1 MDEPASYRS
10 RCAVIGP
17 TAPVEILRRRLYN
30 EGDISLVITRPAPGG
45 SVHGTKSAL
54 PCRCLRLRYICLP
67 GHDQISPM
75 QGLSVVA
82 SSA

>member
-30 EGDISLVITRPAPGG
+30 EGDISLVITRPAPRRIC
-45 SVHGTKSAL
+45 T
-54 PCRCLRLRYICLP
+54 RYKVCP
-67 GHDQISPM
+67 PVQMSP
-75 QGLSVVA
+75 A
-82 SSA
+82 SLYMSPRS